1 MIMCYN
7 FFVGM
12 CSRCIELIQ
21 IVCYNIILI
30 FKGGFRCPTKDRLLK
45 ELEEMREEER

>member
-12 CSRCIELIQ
+12 CSRCSELVHSKFDMIDMDKKYDRIEHTE
-21 IVCYNIILI
+21 V
-30 FKGGFRCPTKDRLLK
+30 
-45 ELEEMREEER
+45 

>member
-12 CSRCIELIQ
+12 CSRCSELVQTYTVIYDK
-21 IVCYNIILI
+21 I
-30 FKGGFRCPTKDRLLK
+30 
-45 ELEEMREEER
+45 

>member
-12 CSRCIELIQ
+12 CSRCIELIHL
-21 IVCYNIILI
+21 IWYNTYKNYFVWNVKWKIKL
-30 FKGGFRCPTKDRLLK
+30 
-45 ELEEMREEER
+45 